1 MRRCDA
7 EVRHEAANV
16 LRRLLRLQ
24 RKQIFIFDGPERM
37 GCCNQRRQAGLRQVL
52 VHHVFVWTELC
63 QNAGCLERVV
73 LQRSLQ
79 KDAARDALLERGLRG
94 LREPKLSVASAL
106 RALQTTSGRARERW
120 TRSRVRGLHAIE
132 AETRVWR
139 RQHQS
144 VACAWNSEEQMALL
158 RLPAPT
164 VRVRRRRRRALRRRW
179 PSDLS
184 EQALQSFAQRQ
195 VLLHSTPI
203 SEMRRCRLRQ
213 ATVAIVADAYR
224 GHASLD
230 MPRLYS
236 RERTPRRSS
245 L

>member
-1 MRRCDA
+1 MLA
-7 EVRHEAANV
+7 
-16 LRRLLRLQ
+16 
-24 RKQIFIFDGPERM
+24 KY
-37 GCCNQRRQAGLRQVL
+37 
-52 VHHVFVWTELC
+52 
-63 QNAGCLERVV
+63 
-73 LQRSLQ
+73 
-79 KDAARDALLERGLRG
+79 AARDELLERGLRG
-94 LREPKLSVASAL
+94 LREQRLSVASAL

-164 VRVRRRRRRALRRRW
+164 VRVCRRRRQALRRRW
-179 PSDLS
+179 PSDLP
-184 EQALQSFAQRQ
+184 EQALQSFA
-195 VLLHSTPI
+195 HGTPI
-203 SEMRRCRLRQ
+203 SEMRCCRLRQ

-230 MPRLYS
+230 MQRMCS
-236 RERTPRRSS
+236 RQRTPRRSS

>member
-1 MRRCDA
+1 MLPETSFLNEDLEDC
-7 EVRHEAANV
+7 AN
-16 LRRLLRLQ
+16 
-24 RKQIFIFDGPERM
+24 
-37 GCCNQRRQAGLRQVL
+37 
-52 VHHVFVWTELC
+52 
-63 QNAGCLERVV
+63 
-73 LQRSLQ
+73 RS
-79 KDAARDALLERGLRG
+79 
-94 LREPKLSVASAL
+94 SAL
-106 RALQTTSGRARERW
+106 RLRCVRCKLRQGDV
-120 TRSRVRGLHAIE
+120 SRVRGLHAIE

-164 VRVRRRRRRALRRRW
+164 VRVCRRRRQALRRRW
-179 PSDLS
+179 PSDFS

-213 ATVAIVADAYR
+213 ATFAIVADAYR

-236 RERTPRRSS
+236 RQRTPRRSS